1 MNELLNKHEGWTDEQ
16 FQSAYGVMWESM
28 KAQDMFARLPKDE
41 QDKIRAQQANEW
53 ESQKTSLAKVK
64 TYAELAEVKQRFIN
78 LLGEA
83 GGRSYVESVVIA
95 VSNNQALQRC
105 SPKSIFISAM
115 RAASLKL
122 SVDPALRQAHLVPYG
137 NDATL
142 IVDYH
147 GLLTLSTNTGYYE
160 KAPHVSEVYEGETV
174 KTNRLTGEIEI
185 GGEKT
190 SNTIIGWLAYFKA
203 KNGTERWE
211 YMTNEQIDAHAQK
224 YNPKGFSNA
233 NGVWNKE
240 REKMRRKT
248 VLRILLTKWGNFSPE
263 VVSLIKQDEPD
274 NIIDATFEMPADENI
289 EVVEAEKITKSKDEI
304 LSQLGFGE

>member
-1 MNELLNKHEGWTDEQ
+1 MTFTPEEHMKFQEEFAKLPAEEQ
-16 FQSAYGVMWESM
+16 N
-28 KAQDMFARLPKDE
+28 
-41 QDKIRAQQANEW
+41 KIRAQQALEW

-64 TYAELAEVKQRFIN
+64 TYAELDEVKQRFIN

-83 GGRSYVESVVIA
+83 GGKSYVESVVIA
-95 VSNNQALQRC
+95 VSNNQALQKC

-137 NDATL
+137 SEATL

-160 KAPHVSEVYEGETV
+160 KAPHVAEVFEGETP
-174 KTNRLTGEIEI
+174 KIDRFTGEVRID
-185 GGEKT
+185 GEKV
-190 SNTIIGWLAYFKA
+190 SDKVIGWLAYFKA

-211 YMTNEQIDAHAQK
+211 YMTNEQIDAHAKK
-224 YNPKGFSNA
+224 YNPKGFESQ

-248 VLRILLTKWGNFSPE
+248 VMGVLITKWGNFSPE
-263 VVSLIKQDEPD
+263 VKSLITQDDPD
-274 NIIDATFEMPADENI
+274 NIIDATLEMPADDNI
-289 EVVEAEKITKSKDEI
+289 IVIEKEHKSQEELMKE
-304 LSQLGFGE
+304 LGVG